1 MAAKSSWR
9 GVDVD
14 GVADGVAD
22 AAADAD
28 DDAAAAAAG
37 VNDAAICRQST
48 AQREQKLHKTKK

>member
-1 MAAKSSWR
+1 M
-9 GVDVD
+9 D

-48 AQREQKLHKTKK
+48 AQSRSYTRPRSE